1 MQEAGFKFE
10 DVKKGKKKEELF
22 VLDRWRRAGRT
33 DRESVP
39 GGPKY
44 SMEG

>member
-1 MQEAGFKFE
+1 MREAGFKSE
-10 DVKKGKKKEELF
+10 DVKKGKKEDLL

-33 DRESVP
+33 DGESVP

-44 SMEG
+44 STEG